1 MYIRQYLEYLLVLY
15 RNLTSRVLE
24 MLLRVTA
31 NPSFTLDFSIL
42 KPDLDAAE
50 LLLASISSTKLSFFV
65 PLA

>member
-1 MYIRQYLEYLLVLY
+1 
-15 RNLTSRVLE
+15 

-31 NPSFTLDFSIL
+31 KPSFTLDFSIL
-42 KPDLDAAE
+42 KSDLDAAE